1 MIGTAASSPDLRI
14 AIDLGSARTLVHC
27 RDRGLRVD
35 EPTVVARDFA
45 ERIVATGREALDP
58 PLRSALSRVHRPVRR
73 GLVFD
78 PIDCVHLL
86 RGILERSGLGAPSF
100 VQLSTPAGA
109 SSFEVSLISA
119 AVFSATGCYQ
129 QVVPSLLAGAV
140 GVGLNTTRPTLIC
153 DMGAELFEVAAI
165 ANGHLIAQSAS
176 PIEGHESPIAA
187 LNALDK
193 VLRRV
198 DADPRVDFDDQPLHL
213 IGGAVSDGL
222 AAALSA
228 HSGRPVQAHDDEGF
242 AVAAGLQRVPRSL
255 GRRHSTGRS
264 ALIRPS
270 ARHHPIVAKRKDA
283 VGPRGGAG

>member
-1 MIGTAASSPDLRI
+1 VIGTAASSPYLRI

-27 RDRGLRVD
+27 RDRGLWVD

-45 ERIVATGREALDP
+45 ERIVATGRQALDP
-58 PLRSALSRVHRPVRR
+58 QLRSASSRVHRPVRR

-86 RGILERSGLGAPSF
+86 RGILERSGLAAPSF

-109 SSFEVSLISA
+109 SSFDVSLMSA

-140 GVGLNTTRPTLIC
+140 GVGLNTKRPTLIC
-153 DMGAELFEVAAI
+153 DMGAELFEVGAI
-165 ANGHLIAQSAS
+165 VNGHLIAQSAAA
-176 PIEGHESPIAA
+176 IEGRETPIAA
-187 LNALDK
+187 LNALDT

-198 DADPRVDFDDQPLHL
+198 TGPRVDFDNQPLHL
-213 IGGAVSDGL
+213 IGGAASAGL

-255 GRRHSTGRS
+255 GGRHGVGRGD
-264 ALIRPS
+264 LTRPS
-270 ARHHPIVAKRKDA
+270 ARHHPIVAKRRDA
-283 VGPRGGAG
+283 ARPRGGAA